1 MWGKKRGLDMTI
13 DANSLKILK
22 EAIADWDDNNSSSEY
37 PNYEVN
43 FEKLEEIYYRIR
55 DLVHSNKEA

>member
-1 MWGKKRGLDMTI
+1 MTI

-55 DLVHSNKEA
+55 ELVHSNKEALT